1 MKKSATSSNKELKY
15 KKKWLRNK
23 QRRERRSH
31 LKNDPNAMKVTE
43 RNLAR
48 CQTLGHMEKGVRV
61 TAAMTKT
68 VRIHKDQVATIAKVM
83 RVICARRGAVTRK
96 LMTRRR
102 IRAPTK
108 REK

>member
-1 MKKSATSSNKELKY
+1 MKKSATSSSKELKY
-15 KKKWLRNK
+15 KKKWQRSK

-31 LKNDPNAMKVTE
+31 LKNDLNARKVIE

-48 CQTLGHMEKGVRV
+48 CPTRGHMEKGVRV
-61 TAAMTKT
+61 TAVMTKT
-68 VRIHKDQVATIAKVM
+68 VRIHKDQEATIARVM
-83 RVICARRGAVTRK
+83 KVICARRGAVTRK